1 MIDTVAMLAYQAAG
15 LCVLPAR
22 YPEKRPAI
30 GTWKDYQA
38 RLPTAHEVAAWFAN
52 PHQGLCLICGA
63 VSGNLELLDFDCA
76 GEAFDA
82 WSKLVVAEA
91 PGLLER
97 LVIEGSP
104 SGGWHVVARCAEPV
118 SGNLK
123 LAQRREDFPS
133 GDPLVRFGKTYKPRQ
148 DKDGRWHIV
157 LTLIETRGEGG
168 LFLCAPTPGY
178 TLLQGEFTALP
189 VITAAERE
197 ILLRCAWALNQVPPE
212 VHDPQPATI
221 GSGLRPG
228 DDFNR
233 RGDVAAMLQHHGWT
247 LTKDGVNQHWTRPGK
262 SEGTSA
268 TLKDGVFYVF
278 SSNAQPFEPN
288 HAYSPFAAFA
298 LLEHHSDHRAAA
310 AALRQLGYGE
320 QLPEVDLSGLLAPTP
335 VGPFFD
341 LRRFADTPERVIDW
355 IWPGVIPRGMVSLIG
370 GKQGLGKSFL
380 ICDLAA
386 RVSAGMALP
395 DGTINPPGQVLL
407 LAREDD
413 AGCVLLP
420 RLRASS
426 ADLGRVS
433 WSTFSH
439 ATNGSPLDLVAHVD
453 GLTEVAKDRG
463 FALIVVDTFAAFAPV
478 GTDANAAQDV
488 RLLLDALNRLA
499 RATGAA
505 VVVVAHLRKTGQGD
519 GDPMDAIAGSVQMT
533 AGVRVASLLDKGV
546 ADGDRWFRVVKSNL
560 RRIDETGWTWRFHWP
575 DPFTEGAADMP
586 RLAWGTAGEEYVGLD
601 AQRQTGSVI
610 DLETIRRA
618 VLEVLAKGPRSHA
631 ATCDLVFAQVRREQ
645 PRLRKA
651 DVELAI
657 DDLSEDP
664 SVVQAWEGP
673 RGARMLGLPG
683 SRAETPDEVAIRLAE
698 ERPDLT
704 VRELRALA
712 SCSNEAAITALRVV
726 RRNAVGSVTDLGR
739 AVTDCKVR
747 SGTQEQLLPGSVTD
761 SPARPIGRGGSGTGT
776 GERGGERY

>member
-1 MIDTVAMLAYQAAG
+1 MTLADTVADYQAAG

-22 YPEKRPAI
+22 FPEKRPAI
-30 GTWKDYQA
+30 GAWKAYQD

-52 PHQGLCLICGA
+52 PQQGCCLICGT
-63 VSGNLELLDFDCA
+63 VSGNLELIDFDCA

-82 WSKLVVAEA
+82 WSKLVASEA
-91 PGLLER
+91 PGLLDR
-97 LVIEGSP
+97 LVIEGTP
-104 SGGWHVVARCAEPV
+104 SGGWHVVYRCAEAV

-123 LAQRREDFPS
+123 LAQRREDLPG
-133 GDPLVRFGKTYKPRQ
+133 GDAVVRFGKSLKPRQ
-148 DKDGRWHIV
+148 DAAGRWHVV

-178 TLLQGEFTALP
+178 ALAQGTFTELP
-189 VITAAERE
+189 VLTAAERDV
-197 ILLRCAWALNQVPPE
+197 LMRCAWAMNQVPPE
-212 VHDPQPATI
+212 VHDPQPAAS

-233 RGDVAAMLQHHGWT
+233 RGDVASMLAHHGWT
-247 LTKDGVNQHWTRPGK
+247 LAQDGANQYWIRPGK
-262 SEGTSA
+262 SEGASA
-268 TLKDGVFYVF
+268 TLKNGVFYVF
-278 SSNAQPFEPN
+278 SSNAHPFEPS

-298 LLEHHSDHRAAA
+298 LLEHHGDYRAAA
-310 AALRQLGYGE
+310 AALRGLGYGDT
-320 QLPEVDLSGLLAPTP
+320 PFPVDLSGLIAPTP
-335 VGPFFD
+335 AGPFFD

-386 RVSAGMALP
+386 RVSAGMPLP
-395 DGTINPPGQVLL
+395 DGTINPPAQVLL

-420 RLRASS
+420 RLRASG
-426 ADLGRVS
+426 ANLGQVS

-439 ATNGSPLDLVAHVD
+439 ATSGSPLDLVAHVD
-453 GLTEVAKDRG
+453 GLAEVAKERG

-560 RRIDETGWTWRFHWP
+560 GRIDETGWTWRFHWP

-601 AQRQTGSVI
+601 VQRQAGSVI
-610 DLETIRRA
+610 DPETVRAA
-618 VLEVLAKGPRSHA
+618 VLEVLAKGVRSHA
-631 ATCDLVFAQVRREQ
+631 ATADLAFAALRHDH

-657 DDLSEDP
+657 ETLTEAG
-664 SVVQAWEGP
+664 SVEAWEGP
-673 RGARMLGLPG
+673 RGAKLLGMPG
-683 SRAETPDEVAIRLAE
+683 CRVESTEDRALRIAGEQPT
-698 ERPDLT
+698 LT

-712 SCSNEAAITALRVV
+712 ECSNETATAALRVV
-726 RRNAVGSVTDLGR
+726 KRNAHGSVPDLGISVPDLKSEVR
-739 AVTDCKVR
+739 NKEQTVT
-747 SGTQEQLLPGSVTD
+747 
-761 SPARPIGRGGSGTGT
+761 
-776 GERGGERY
+776 

>member
-1 MIDTVAMLAYQAAG
+1 MSDLPSTAVGYHTAG
-15 LCVLPAR
+15 LAVLPAR

-30 GTWKDYQA
+30 GTWKNYQA

-52 PHQGLCLICGA
+52 PQQGCCLICGT
-63 VSGNLELLDFDCA
+63 VSGNLELIDFDCT

-82 WSKLVVAEA
+82 WSKLVASEA
-91 PGLLER
+91 PGLLDR
-97 LVIEGSP
+97 LVIEGTP
-104 SGGWHVVARCAEPV
+104 SGGWHVVYRCAEAV

-123 LAQRREDFPS
+123 LAQRREDLPG
-133 GDPLVRFGKTYKPRQ
+133 GDAVVRFGKTLKPRQ
-148 DKDGRWHIV
+148 DAAGRWHVV

-178 TLLQGEFTALP
+178 ALAQGTFTALP
-189 VITAAERE
+189 VLSAAERDV
-197 ILLRCAWALNQVPPE
+197 LMRCAWAMNQVAPE
-212 VHDPQPATI
+212 VHDPQPA
-221 GSGLRPG
+221 SPVGLRPG

-233 RGDVAAMLQHHGWT
+233 RGEVASMLRHHGWT
-247 LTKDGVNQHWTRPGK
+247 LAQDGANQLWTRPGK
-262 SEGTSA
+262 TSGTSG

-278 SSNAQPFEPN
+278 SSNAAPFVPN
-288 HAYSPFAAFA
+288 RAYSPFAAFA
-298 LLEHHSDHRAAA
+298 LLEHHGDHGAAA

-320 QLPEVDLSGLLAPTP
+320 PLPEADLSGLIAPTP
-335 VGPFFD
+335 SGQFFD

-386 RVSAGMALP
+386 RVSSGMPLP
-395 DGTINPPGQVLL
+395 DGTINPPSAVLL

-420 RLRASS
+420 RLRASG
-426 ADLGRVS
+426 ADLGQVS

-439 ATNGSPLDLVAHVD
+439 TTNGSPLDLVAHVD
-453 GLTEVAKDRG
+453 GLADVAKERG

-560 RRIDETGWTWRFHWP
+560 GRIDETGWTWRFHWP

-601 AQRQTGSVI
+601 VQRQAGSVI
-610 DLETIRRA
+610 DPETVRAA

-657 DDLSEDP
+657 DELSEDQ
-664 SVVQAWEGP
+664 SDVQAWEGP

-683 SRAETPDEVAIRLAE
+683 SRLETPDEVAVRLAE

-704 VRELRALA
+704 VRELRELA
-712 SCSNEAAITALRVV
+712 GCAKDTAMEVLRVV
-726 RRNAVGSVTDLGR
+726 RNNAPRSVPDLGH
-739 AVTDCKVR
+739 VVPDPKVR
-747 SGTQEQLLPGSVTD
+747 SGTGTKLNPDSVPD
-761 SPARPIGRGGSGTGT
+761 SPARPIGRGDQGQGQGD
-776 GERGGERY
+776 R